1 MADFRTATTVGARI
15 AALRKARGFASTK
28 ALAEAIPGDS
38 ITESILQNIEAN
50 RKNDLAV
57 AQLLN
62 IAAALRVS
70 PLFILAP
77 LGSPH
82 EHLDLP
88 NITPAVAEM
97 SVAEFDAWVS
107 GLTNGGYRPVTVDEL
122 SERNQLEALRELLAE
137 RRELHRLQVI
147 VDLEKEI
154 PTTADGSPAPE
165 WDTTGLR
172 IEEAKRRISQLE
184 IYLGSAGW
192 GVEHPRREPVSQH
205 ITHRTGQK
213 VTRSQLGD
221 VNSPGEKR
229 PR

>member
-28 ALAEAIPGDS
+28 SLAEAIPGDS
-38 ITESILQNIEAN
+38 VTESILQNIEAN

-88 NITPAVAEM
+88 NITPAVADM

-107 GLTNGGYRPVTVDEL
+107 GLTNGGYRPVTADEM
-122 SERNQLEALRELLAE
+122 SERTQLEALRELLAE
-137 RRELHRLQVI
+137 RRELRRLQVTI
-147 VDLEKEI
+147 DLEAEL
-154 PTTADGSPAPE
+154 PATMDGAPVSE
-165 WDTTGLR
+165 WDTTELR
-172 IEEAKRRISQLE
+172 IEEIKRRISQLE
-184 IYLGSAGW
+184 IFLGSAGW
-192 GVEHPRREPVSQH
+192 GVTHPPAA
-205 ITHRTGQK
+205 
-213 VTRSQLGD
+213 
-221 VNSPGEKR
+221 
-229 PR
+229 

>member
-1 MADFRTATTVGARI
+1 MRGRYPVDMADFKTATTVGARI

-38 ITESILQNIEAN
+38 VTESILQNIEAN

-107 GLTNGGYRPVTVDEL
+107 GLTNGGYRPVTADEM
-122 SERNQLEALRELLAE
+122 SERTQLEALRELLAE
-137 RRELHRLQVI
+137 RRALQRFQTI
-147 VDLEKEI
+147 IELEKEL
-154 PTTADGSPAPE
+154 PATAAGATAAE
-165 WDTTGLR
+165 WDNTELR
-172 IEEAKRRISQLE
+172 IEETQRRINQLE
-184 IYLGSAGW
+184 IYLSSAGW
-192 GVEHPRREPVSQH
+192 GVKHLP
-205 ITHRTGQK
+205 
-213 VTRSQLGD
+213 D
-221 VNSPGEKR
+221 
-229 PR
+229 

>member
-38 ITESILQNIEAN
+38 VTESILQNIEAN

-82 EHLDLP
+82 ERLDLP

-107 GLTNGGYRPVTVDEL
+107 GLTSGVYRATTADEL
-122 SERNQLEALRELLAE
+122 NERNQLEALRELLAE
-137 RRELHRLQVI
+137 RRLLHRLEVTAQPETEAPA
-147 VDLEKEI
+147 VDSALRL
-154 PTTADGSPAPE
+154 ADG
-165 WDTTGLR
+165 DTTKLR
-172 IEEAKRRISQLE
+172 IEEAQRRISQLE

-192 GVEHPRREPVSQH
+192 GVG
-205 ITHRTGQK
+205 HR
-213 VTRSQLGD
+213 D
-221 VNSPGEKR
+221 GE
-229 PR
+229 

>member
-38 ITESILQNIEAN
+38 VTESILQNIEAN

-107 GLTNGGYRPVTVDEL
+107 GLTNGGYRPVTADEL
-122 SERNQLEALRELLAE
+122 SERTQLEALRELLAE
-137 RRELHRLQVI
+137 RRALRRFQNNIE
-147 VDLEKEI
+147 LEKEI
-154 PTTADGSPAPE
+154 PATAEGATASHWNNTE
-165 WDTTGLR
+165 VR
-172 IEEAKRRISQLE
+172 IDETKRRIIQLE

-192 GVEHPRREPVSQH
+192 GVEHLASAPV
-205 ITHRTGQK
+205 
-213 VTRSQLGD
+213 
-221 VNSPGEKR
+221 P
-229 PR
+229 

>member
-38 ITESILQNIEAN
+38 VTESILQNIEAN

-62 IAAALRVS
+62 ISAALRVS

-88 NITPAVAEM
+88 NITPDVAAM

-107 GLTNGGYRPVTVDEL
+107 GMTNGGYRPVTADEL

-147 VDLEKEI
+147 IDLEKEI
-154 PTTADGSPAPE
+154 PTSVDGAPAPG
-165 WDTTGLR
+165 WNTTELR
-172 IEEAKRRISQLE
+172 IEEAQRRISQLE

-192 GVEHPRREPVSQH
+192 GVECP
-205 ITHRTGQK
+205 
-213 VTRSQLGD
+213 
-221 VNSPGEKR
+221 
-229 PR
+229 

>member
-38 ITESILQNIEAN
+38 VTESILQNIEAN

-97 SVAEFDAWVS
+97 SVAEFDAWFS
-107 GLTNGGYRPVTVDEL
+107 GLTNGGYRPATADEY
-122 SERNQLEALRELLAE
+122 SERTQLEALRELLAE

-147 VDLEKEI
+147 VDLENEL
-154 PTTADGSPAPE
+154 PVVGEGAPASE
-165 WDTTGLR
+165 WDNTELR
-172 IEEAKRRISQLE
+172 IEEAKRRISRLE

-192 GVEHPRREPVSQH
+192 SVENPR
-205 ITHRTGQK
+205 TT
-213 VTRSQLGD
+213 
-221 VNSPGEKR
+221 
-229 PR
+229 

>member
-38 ITESILQNIEAN
+38 VTESILQNIEAN

-62 IAAALRVS
+62 IAVALRVS

-88 NITPAVAEM
+88 HITPAVAEM

-107 GLTNGGYRPVTVDEL
+107 GLTNGGYRPVTADEM
-122 SERNQLEALRELLAE
+122 SERTQLEALRELLAA
-137 RRELHRLQVI
+137 RRERHRLDTLI
-147 VDLEKEI
+147 GLSKE
-154 PTTADGSPAPE
+154 DGSSVAEPE
-165 WDTTGLR
+165 WDDFQSRL
-172 IEEAKRRISQLE
+172 EETDRRIRQLE
-184 IYLGSAGW
+184 TFLGSAGW
-192 GVEHPRREPVSQH
+192 GIEH
-205 ITHRTGQK
+205 
-213 VTRSQLGD
+213 
-221 VNSPGEKR
+221 
-229 PR
+229 

>member
-1 MADFRTATTVGARI
+1 MADFKTATTVGARI

-38 ITESILQNIEAN
+38 VTESILQNIEAN

-88 NITPAVAEM
+88 NITPAVADM

-107 GLTNGGYRPVTVDEL
+107 GLTNGGYRPVTADEL
-122 SERNQLEALRELLAE
+122 SERTQLEALRELLAE
-137 RRELHRLQVI
+137 RRELRRLTVMI
-147 VDLEKEI
+147 DLEKEL
-154 PTTADGSPAPE
+154 PATADGVPPSE
-165 WDTTGLR
+165 WDTTKLR
-172 IEEAKRRISQLE
+172 IEETNRRISQLE
-184 IYLGSAGW
+184 IFLGSAGW
-192 GVEHPRREPVSQH
+192 GVTHPQAV
-205 ITHRTGQK
+205 
-213 VTRSQLGD
+213 
-221 VNSPGEKR
+221 
-229 PR
+229 

>member
-38 ITESILQNIEAN
+38 VTESILQNIEAN

-70 PLFILAP
+70 PLFILVP

-88 NITPAVAEM
+88 NITPDVAAM

-107 GLTNGGYRPVTVDEL
+107 GLTDGGYRPVTADEL
-122 SERNQLEALRELLAE
+122 SERTQLEALRELLAE
-137 RRELHRLQVI
+137 RRALRRFQNIIELG
-147 VDLEKEI
+147 KEI
-154 PTTADGSPAPE
+154 PATADGPTAAE
-165 WDTTGLR
+165 WDNTELR
-172 IEEAKRRISQLE
+172 IEETKRRISQLE

-192 GVEHPRREPVSQH
+192 GVEHAV
-205 ITHRTGQK
+205 
-213 VTRSQLGD
+213 
-221 VNSPGEKR
+221 
-229 PR
+229 

>member
-62 IAAALRVS
+62 LAAALRVS

-82 EHLDLP
+82 ERLDLP
-88 NITPAVAEM
+88 NISPAVAVM
-97 SVAEFDAWVS
+97 SVAKFDAWVS
-107 GLTNGGYRPVTVDEL
+107 GLTSGVYRAVTADEM
-122 SERNQLEALRELLAE
+122 SERSQLEALRELLSE
-137 RRELHRLQVI
+137 RRALRRLQAI
-147 VDLEKEI
+147 IDLEKDLQS
-154 PTTADGSPAPE
+154 TAEGSTASE
-165 WDTTGLR
+165 WDNTELR
-172 IEEAKRRISQLE
+172 IEEAKRRITQLE
-184 IYLGSAGW
+184 VYLGSAGW
-192 GVEHPRREPVSQH
+192 GVDHPA
-205 ITHRTGQK
+205 
-213 VTRSQLGD
+213 D
-221 VNSPGEKR
+221 A
-229 PR
+229 

>member
-38 ITESILQNIEAN
+38 VTESILQNIEAN

-107 GLTNGGYRPVTVDEL
+107 GLTNGGYRAATADEL

-147 VDLEKEI
+147 TDIERKN
-154 PTTADGSPAPE
+154 PTTADGAPAPE
-165 WDTTGLR
+165 WDTTELR

-192 GVEHPRREPVSQH
+192 GVEHP
-205 ITHRTGQK
+205 
-213 VTRSQLGD
+213 LG
-221 VNSPGEKR
+221 
-229 PR
+229 

>member
-38 ITESILQNIEAN
+38 VTESILQNIEAN

-88 NITPAVAEM
+88 NITPDVAAM

-107 GLTNGGYRPVTVDEL
+107 GLTDGGYRPVTADEL
-122 SERNQLEALRELLAE
+122 SERTQLEALRELLAE
-137 RRELHRLQVI
+137 RRALRRFQNIIE
-147 VDLEKEI
+147 LEKEI
-154 PTTADGSPAPE
+154 PATADGGTAAE
-165 WDTTGLR
+165 WDNTELR
-172 IEEAKRRISQLE
+172 IEETKRRIQQLE
-184 IYLGSAGW
+184 IYLASAGW
-192 GVEHPRREPVSQH
+192 GVDSNE
-205 ITHRTGQK
+205 
-213 VTRSQLGD
+213 
-221 VNSPGEKR
+221 
-229 PR
+229 

>member
-38 ITESILQNIEAN
+38 VTESILQNIEAN

-107 GLTNGGYRPVTVDEL
+107 GLTSGVYRATTADEL
-122 SERNQLEALRELLAE
+122 NERNQLEALRELLAE
-137 RRELHRLQVI
+137 RRLLRRLQATS
-147 VDLEKEI
+147 DLNAEA
-154 PTTADGSPAPE
+154 PTPESATHAAE
-165 WDTTGLR
+165 WDTTPLR
-172 IEEAKRRISQLE
+172 IEEAQRRIRQLE

-192 GVEHPRREPVSQH
+192 GADGASG
-205 ITHRTGQK
+205 T
-213 VTRSQLGD
+213 
-221 VNSPGEKR
+221 
-229 PR
+229 

>member
-38 ITESILQNIEAN
+38 VTESILQNIEAN

-88 NITPAVAEM
+88 NITPDVAEM

-107 GLTNGGYRPVTVDEL
+107 GLTDGGYRPVTADEL
-122 SERNQLEALRELLAE
+122 SERTQLEALRELLAQ
-137 RRELHRLQVI
+137 RRERHRLETI
-147 VDLEKEI
+147 IELSKD
-154 PTTADGSPAPE
+154 DGSSVAEPQ
-165 WDTTGLR
+165 WDNFQSRLDETN
-172 IEEAKRRISQLE
+172 RRIRQLE
-184 IYLGSAGW
+184 VFLGSAGW
-192 GVEHPRREPVSQH
+192 GLDPPSE
-205 ITHRTGQK
+205 
-213 VTRSQLGD
+213 
-221 VNSPGEKR
+221 
-229 PR
+229 

>member
-1 MADFRTATTVGARI
+1 MLGRYPVGMADFRTATTVGARI

-38 ITESILQNIEAN
+38 VTESILQNIEAN

-107 GLTNGGYRPVTVDEL
+107 GLTDGGYRPVTADEM
-122 SERNQLEALRELLAE
+122 SERTQLEALRELLAE
-137 RRELHRLQVI
+137 RREHRRLETLISLSRDEGSSVI
-147 VDLEKEI
+147 E
-154 PTTADGSPAPE
+154 PE
-165 WDTTGLR
+165 WDDFHVRLDETD
-172 IEEAKRRISQLE
+172 RRIRQLE
-184 IYLGSAGW
+184 VFLVSSGWSANT
-192 GVEHPRREPVSQH
+192 VS
-205 ITHRTGQK
+205 
-213 VTRSQLGD
+213 
-221 VNSPGEKR
+221 
-229 PR
+229 

>member
-38 ITESILQNIEAN
+38 VTESILQNIEAN

-107 GLTNGGYRPVTVDEL
+107 GLTNGGYRPVTADEY
-122 SERNQLEALRELLAE
+122 SERTQLEALRELLAE
-137 RRELHRLQVI
+137 RRELRRLQI
-147 VDLEKEI
+147 IIDLEKEVSS
-154 PTTADGSPAPE
+154 TADGAPAAD
-165 WDTTGLR
+165 WGTTDLR
-172 IEEAKRRISQLE
+172 IEEAKRRISRLE
-184 IYLGSAGW
+184 TYLNSGGW
-192 GVEHPRREPVSQH
+192 RV
-205 ITHRTGQK
+205 
-213 VTRSQLGD
+213 GD
-221 VNSPGEKR
+221 PEK
-229 PR
+229 